1 MTQKTAPEMPTE
13 WLCGGKAFEY
23 SESGVPSAWY
33 KATVAT
39 YNNSTFERR
48 FVPDA
53 STTVP

>member
-1 MTQKTAPEMPTE
+1 MTQKTSPEMPTE